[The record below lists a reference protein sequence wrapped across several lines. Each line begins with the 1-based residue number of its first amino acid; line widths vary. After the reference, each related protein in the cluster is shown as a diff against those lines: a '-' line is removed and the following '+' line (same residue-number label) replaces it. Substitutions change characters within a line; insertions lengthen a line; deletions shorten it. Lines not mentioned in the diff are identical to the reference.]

1 MKTIESLLK
10 LALLPAAIG
19 LATQAHALQLN
30 SIKPAVSANASEVL
44 FNFDI
49 PAKTPKGF
57 MLQNPPRLVLDF
69 YGADLNKSM
78 HKSLAGKGN
87 IKKINIAHAGDRLR
101 VTLNLAKPAQY
112 VTEQQGSGLRLKVL
126 NITGDTA
133 VDNRAWV
140 NQVIKYPSSRNT
152 RIKTTSRALPVEP
165 VAKAQRNKQA
175 LAPVIVPEIAT
186 NTIQQASK
194 QQVSRVQKRAVTP
207 ARPLPTS
214 TRMLSNQR
222 HAATAV
228 SHTHGNTRPMYS
240 RSIRNVDFRRDEKG
254 NGRIIVQLPDN
265 RVQVETRKSGNAVIA
280 TLKGVS
286 TGASQK
292 NYDVLDFA
300 TPVKNISVTDRGA
313 DSLVKVFVRGDFDYN
328 TEKKGGQLVI
338 HVKKKEKK
346 LTAEELA
353 KKKKQYKG
361 DKLTLNFQDIEVRSV
376 LQLLADFTDKN
387 IVVSDTVK
395 GSITLRLKDVPWD
408 QAMDI
413 VLRSK
418 GLGMRENGSVI
429 WVAPEAELSARE
441 NRELEQLRKKKTLE
455 PLITE
460 YMAVNF
466 AKASE
471 LAGLIKT
478 STGQDSTSLL
488 SKRGSI
494 SVDERT
500 NTLLVHDTVDHVED
514 IRAMIKTLDVP
525 VRQVSIESR
534 IVIANDEFSK
544 EIGTKF
550 GVTGLA
556 GFNGNTGLAT
566 VSGSANAS
574 AGIVDNA
581 ASNLNSTGSVFPVS
595 VPGLND
601 RLSVN
606 LPAAGAPRI
615 GFSLLS
621 KDYLVDLELSALQ
634 AESKGEII
642 STPRVVTTNQTKAV
656 IEQGVEVPFLQAS
669 SSGAANVAFKKAV
682 LSLEVTPQ
690 ITPEDHVIMDLKVN
704 QDTIGR
710 VFNGVPSINTRE
722 VQTKIL
728 VDNGQTVVLGGV
740 HEETNQHDTDK
751 VPILGDLPV
760 VGNVFKH
767 TRRNNDKRELLIFVT
782 PKILE

>member
-1 MKTIESLLK
+1 MKTVEHLLK

-19 LATQAHALQLN
+19 MATQANALQLN
-30 SIKPAVSANASEVL
+30 SIKPTVSSGSSEVL
-44 FNFDI
+44 FNFDM

-57 MLQNPPRLVLDF
+57 LLQNPPRLVLDF
-69 YGADLNKSM
+69 YNADLSKSL
-78 HKSLAGKGN
+78 HKSLSGKGN
-87 IKKINIAHAGDRLR
+87 IKRINVAHAGGRVR
-101 VTLNLAKPAQY
+101 VTLNLAQSAQY
-112 VTEQQGSGLRLKVL
+112 VTEKQGNNLRLKVL
-126 NITGDTA
+126 NPVQMGTTN
-133 VDNRAWV
+133 NRDWV
-140 NQVIKYPSSRNT
+140 NQVIKFPANRNT
-152 RIKTTSRALPVEP
+152 RIKTASRPLP
-165 VAKAQRNKQA
+165 VAK
-175 LAPVIVPEIAT
+175 VPEIA
-186 NTIQQASK
+186 S
-194 QQVSRVQKRAVTP
+194 SRMINAMPVQRPVKGEAYTSVMSAQRSAVVPANKHTP
-207 ARPLPTS
+207 NVVYHEPPV
-214 TRMLSNQR
+214 TRHMPS
-222 HAATAV
+222 
-228 SHTHGNTRPMYS
+228 S

-254 NGRIIVQLPDN
+254 NGRIIVKLPDN
-265 RVQVETRKSGNAVIA
+265 RVKIETRKSGNAVIA
-280 TLKGVS
+280 TLKGIS
-286 TGASQK
+286 TGSSQK

-300 TPVKNISVTDRGA
+300 TPVKNISVMRQGA
-313 DSLVKVFVRGDFDYN
+313 DSLVKVYVRGDFNYR
-328 TEKKGGQLVI
+328 TEKKGDQLVI
-338 HVKKKEKK
+338 HVDKKEKK
-346 LTAEELA
+346 LSVEELA

-466 AKASE
+466 AKASD
-471 LAGLIKT
+471 LASLIKT
-478 STGQDSTSLL
+478 STGKDNTSLL

-525 VRQVSIESR
+525 VRQVAIESR

-556 GFNGNTGLAT
+556 GFNGNSGLAT
-566 VSGSANAS
+566 VSGSAAAS
-574 AGIVDNA
+574 GGIVDNA
-581 ASNLNSTGSVFPVS
+581 ATNLNSTGSVFPVN

-621 KDYLVDLELSALQ
+621 KDYLLDLELSALQ
-634 AESKGEII
+634 AESKGEIV

-710 VFNGVPSINTRE
+710 VFNGVPSINTRA

-740 HEETNQHDTDK
+740 HEETNQHDVDK